1 MPSYNRAT
9 DTEPAHLSDSPESQ
23 HVLGDSWVVY
33 SFLEYASI
41 SSQCIFLPSMHFIK
55 WESSFPD
62 LFSSLNAGN
71 LGDFK

>member
-1 MPSYNRAT
+1 MT
-9 DTEPAHLSDSPESQ
+9 IDTEPADLSDSPGSQ
-23 HVLGDSWVVY
+23 QVLDDSWIVY
-33 SFLEYASI
+33 SFLKYASI
-41 SSQCIFLPSMHFIK
+41 SSQCIFLRSIHFIK